1 MYHHRIRFLFVLL
14 CLVTLCSAAQATNLQ
29 ITVLDSLDNAT
40 ISHALVYVSGSNV
53 GMTST
58 AGQFLIPSGQ
68 GDLSLRVSMDGYD
81 DWAGTVSGNTTSL
94 TVPLNRKS
102 VYLNVELYDSSTLD
116 AVSGATLYLTSGNS
130 TDTKTSDSS
139 GKASFAV
146 KSYAYYTLNITAP
159 NYGARTETI
168 EVDTKDQDIQY
179 WLLSGNLYSFM
190 VKDKDTQAPVEGASV
205 RADSVLLGKTDSR
218 GVLTAAI
225 SRNTPVTIEI
235 AKTGYQTLTQSKT
248 ISTNEAVDSVLL
260 TPVPVSAFV
269 FVYDQQNQPINGAD
283 VYVNST
289 VEGTTNPYGRALLQ
303 SLVSGTYTIVVKK
316 SGYSPVSQQIAIT
329 NDSSEFDVVLSLATV
344 SQTIFVQDTDQKN
357 VADATVI
364 LNGVVAGTTDSHGE
378 LDAQLTYATPYNI
391 TVTHEGYNTKTVQ
404 KEIPLGNTTTA
415 LTITL
420 EKSLD
425 WGFITL
431 VGIGILV
438 ILFLFVIIR
447 RAAGHRSARSST
459 RRGEI

>member
-1 MYHHRIRFLFVLL
+1 
-14 CLVTLCSAAQATNLQ
+14 
-29 ITVLDSLDNAT
+29 
-40 ISHALVYVSGSNV
+40 
-53 GMTST
+53 
-58 AGQFLIPSGQ
+58 
-68 GDLSLRVSMDGYD
+68 
-81 DWAGTVSGNTTSL
+81 
-94 TVPLNRKS
+94 
-102 VYLNVELYDSSTLD
+102 
-116 AVSGATLYLTSGNS
+116 
-130 TDTKTSDSS
+130 
-139 GKASFAV
+139 
-146 KSYAYYTLNITAP
+146 
-159 NYGARTETI
+159 
-168 EVDTKDQDIQY
+168 
-179 WLLSGNLYSFM
+179 
-190 VKDKDTQAPVEGASV
+190 
-205 RADSVLLGKTDSR
+205 
-218 GVLTAAI
+218 
-225 SRNTPVTIEI
+225 
-235 AKTGYQTLTQSKT
+235 
-248 ISTNEAVDSVLL
+248 VDSVLL
-260 TPVPVSAFV
+260 TPVPVSAYV

-289 VEGTTNPYGRALLQ
+289 VEGTTNSYGRALLQ

-357 VADATVI
+357 IADATVI
-364 LNGVVAGTTDSHGE
+364 LNGAVAGITDSHGE

-391 TVTHEGYNTKTVQ
+391 TVTHDGYNTKTVQ